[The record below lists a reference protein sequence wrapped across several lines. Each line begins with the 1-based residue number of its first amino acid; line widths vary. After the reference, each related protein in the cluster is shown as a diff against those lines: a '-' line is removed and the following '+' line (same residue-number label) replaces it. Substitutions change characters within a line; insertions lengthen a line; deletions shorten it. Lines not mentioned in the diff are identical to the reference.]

1 MKRLVMIA
9 LGLHLWMVV
18 PAPRAEEALP
28 GALGERLRVT
38 YMTEGHPTRLD
49 GRLTAN
55 SSDSLTIDP
64 FRETPRALPW
74 SAIRGI
80 ERYEGSRGHAGTG
93 ALIGLAIGV
102 GGGVLAGTMAHREST
117 FFTVSSSEAVLIGTL
132 VAGAG
137 AGIGA
142 LFGLLVRSD
151 RWRKI
156 PVEEKR
162 PSSQP

>member
-1 MKRLVMIA
+1 MKRLILIA

-18 PAPRAEEALP
+18 PPSRAEEAFP

-38 YMTEGHPTRLD
+38 YVTDGEPTRLD

-64 FRETPRALPW
+64 FRRAPRALSW

-102 GGGVLAGTMAHREST
+102 GAGVLAGTTAHQESQ
-117 FFTVSSSEAVLIGTL
+117 FFTVSSGEAVLIGTL

-142 LFGLLVRSD
+142 LFGALVRSD
-151 RWRKI
+151 QWRKI

-162 PSSQP
+162 PTSQP